1 LDAFP
6 FDSTESNDVDGDG
19 IGDNADTDNDNDG
32 TLDSDDAFPLDDCAD
47 TDTDGDGSPDTV
59 CTANNFNAVGSDIA
73 SFGLDEN
80 GALTLTFSSPI
91 ETDGIGSDVVVIME
105 MWDDSTNS
113 WENLDGTGLD
123 NGGTHTTF
131 TCNMEYWCDEYTGVE
146 LVRATLT
153 NSGIDSIAY
162 YDGSSGIGY
171 LGESADDDDDNDG
184 YSDEDET
191 DNCGTASDPLDNTS
205 MPLDTDMDMAC
216 DELDDDDD
224 GDTVND
230 SDESIGCMLVT
241 DCDGDGVGDA
251 DEGIVTGD
259 DSDIASFGLSE
270 NGALTMI
277 FSSPIETDGIG
288 SDVVYYM
295 DTWNEAT
302 NSWDNMIG
310 VGLDNGD
317 THTIHSCN
325 MEYWCE
331 EYTGVEL
338 VRARLTSYGIDSIAY
353 YNGSSGIGYLD
364 DMHVDVD
371 CTITVDCDGDTFD
384 DLVDAFPLDASEW
397 SDMDGDGFGDNDDD
411 GDIDGDGLAN
421 AYDACPLDA
430 NEYYDT
436 DGDGICDNADDD
448 DDGDGV
454 LDVDDVSPLD
464 SDESSDWDGDGIG
477 DNTDADDDGD
487 GIDDDVDLD
496 EDGESQAYDFD
507 NDGWDDDDEVT
518 CETNG
523 TNSESIPS
531 DNDDDGL
538 CDDFQDDD
546 DDNDGTVDAEDA
558 FPLDTDVYADND
570 GDGMADSSDVDT
582 NNDYIIT
589 TESYSTLTVGV
600 YDYDGNELCML
611 ETDGAYNG
619 AAGDQDSC
627 EINAAGIEIVAIDV
641 DYYTYFGAFYAGYG
655 YSGYGSAVNINV
667 TIGEDEYTYAAD
679 YGWVSATSGDST
691 MSTDE
696 FYATTSAG
704 TVMDEDDDN
713 DGYSDLAETDNCG
726 TASDSMDDASMPL
739 DTDMDMIC
747 DELDDDDDDDGYS
760 DADETTNC
768 GTASDSLD
776 NESTPLDTD
785 MDMLCDELDED
796 DDNDGYSDADETTNC
811 PSDPSDP
818 LNSVDTTRDFDQ
830 DGLCDD
836 LDSDD
841 DGDGV
846 DDVDDAFPYDWD
858 ATMDTDGDG
867 LADDID
873 NMATGDWLFEIAYDA
888 DGGNNTFIITVSSF
902 NWSLEPNPSDFDANI
917 VDLCMTD
924 TSDSNDSYADCMV
937 DGDTDLVQ
945 VELQVI
951 GEPEAY
957 LSTTFPN
964 GFVFES
970 PLGDVIDDEGFA
982 TWWFSPITWWGTA
995 LDWDDDNDW
1004 FWDVEEEM
1012 YCVDD
1017 EHGATDSLDDTDMP
1031 LDTDMDMLCNGI
1043 DVDDDNDGYY
1053 DADDAFPVHASSY
1066 MDTDGDGMPDFMELV
1081 VGDMGDDFELGNFSG
1096 MDWNQRDAHPNW
1108 GWNDSYGEIFNCED
1122 GQVISWFGQSFV
1134 PSYWINDGYVD
1145 CNDGSDESVDMDTFG
1160 PELTGWER
1168 SGDVNFGIGTGSF
1181 VDSYGVRGMGLDAN
1195 ESASLSIT
1203 IETSDGFMTFDY
1215 AISSEERYD
1224 EMCLFVDGMEY
1235 GCMSGQ
1241 EPKST
1246 YLDENGDWLD
1256 FICETPGVYGEQI
1269 SIDWVQDGWDDCG
1282 DSDGDGISDDEDA
1295 SLSIWTYAT
1304 GTMEI
1309 YVSEGI
1315 HTFEWQ
1321 YSKDGDTDG
1330 GSDRVYLDNIR
1341 FPTMVE
1347 GDLDELTIDM
1357 DDDNDGVE
1365 DEMDGCPLDDTEQI
1379 DTDGDGF
1386 CNNQDS
1392 DDDGDGVYDYNDAMP
1407 LDANEQYDF
1416 DGDGIGD
1423 NTDTDNDNDGCENDV
1438 DDLPFDESSC
1448 DDFDGDGVGDE
1459 ADMDDDGDNVLDAE
1473 DPFPFD
1479 GTAWLDNDGDGMPD
1493 FNGPPQFAGDFEG
1506 GSISAPWDTYGDA
1519 DWTVVDSTTSLTG
1532 AIINGTFSAQS
1543 GDISDSQTSSLAVE
1557 FSTIAGDLSFEYV
1570 TSTENNW
1577 DYLRFYVDGIL
1588 QASWSG
1594 STSGVHVQSI
1604 TAGTHTFEFQ
1614 FYKDGSVSSGDDTV
1628 WVDDL
1633 VLPLAQIAN
1642 TNNDTDD
1649 DNDGTMDDYDLDPLN
1664 PCVALDTDGDGL
1676 PDSVESGMFDMSG
1689 TGDEDYWVDCDASGY
1704 YADSD
1709 DDGDDWSD
1717 EDEMI
1722 CGSDS
1727 LDNNSTPDDFDNDW
1741 LCDLLDN
1748 DSDNDGIEDSLDSFP
1763 YDSTESED
1771 YDGDGI
1777 GDNADSDDD
1786 NDNVSDV
1793 DDAFPYDANES
1804 ADLDGDGQGD
1814 NADNDT
1820 DGDGVPNDVD
1830 SFPTDDDAS
1839 TDTDGDGIDDE
1850 ADTDDDGDGVP
1861 DVVDWA
1867 PLDSAESVDSDGDG
1881 LGDNADTDDDN
1892 DSVEDGIDAF
1902 PLDSSEYA
1910 DYDGDGVGDN
1920 ADIDDDNDGIPDG
1933 VDLFPNDATESRDL
1947 DEDGLGDNSDSDRD
1961 GDGVANADDIFPDNA
1976 AETVDLD
1983 MDGIGDNSD
1992 VDDDGDGD
2000 LDEFDSFPTDS
2011 AEWDDTDADGIGNN
2025 ADDDDDGDGALDIV
2039 EDRCG
2044 SDSENANSVPS
2055 DYDLD
2060 GICDAE
2066 DSEVSNSDTLEEQ
2079 DELGWSNA
2087 VPGFPAIFAG
2097 IALVGAALIGR
2108 RNDD

>member
-1 LDAFP
+1 LDTDADEICDVLDDDNDNDGVLDSLDAFP

-32 TLDSDDAFPLDDCAD
+32 TLNSDDAFPLDDCAD

-59 CTANNFNAVGSDIA
+59 CTANNFNAVDSDID

-123 NGGTHTTF
+123 NGDTHTTF

-162 YDGSSGIGY
+162 YNGSSGIGY
-171 LGESADDDDDNDG
+171 LDDMHVGESADDDDDDDG

-191 DNCGTASDPLDNTS
+191 DNCGTATDPLDNTS

-224 GDTVND
+224 DDTVND
-230 SDESIGCMLVT
+230 SDESIGCTLVT
-241 DCDGDGVGDA
+241 DCDNDGVGDA
-251 DEGIVTGD
+251 DEADGTGIG
-259 DSDIASFGLSE
+259 
-270 NGALTMI
+270 
-277 FSSPIETDGIG
+277 TDG
-288 SDVVYYM
+288 
-295 DTWNEAT
+295 A
-302 NSWDNMIG
+302 
-310 VGLDNGD
+310 
-317 THTIHSCN
+317 
-325 MEYWCE
+325 
-331 EYTGVEL
+331 
-338 VRARLTSYGIDSIAY
+338 
-353 YNGSSGIGYLD
+353 
-364 DMHVDVD
+364 DVD
-371 CTITVDCDGDTFD
+371 CMVTVDCDGDTYE
-384 DLVDAFPLDASEW
+384 DLVDAFPIDSSEW

-448 DDGDGV
+448 DDGDLV

-464 SDESSDWDGDGIG
+464 PDESSDWDGDGIG

-531 DNDDDGL
+531 DFDDDGL

-546 DDNDGTVDAEDA
+546 DDNDGTVDTEDA
-558 FPLDTDVYADND
+558 FDLDPEAWDDTDEDGLADSFPNLITIID
-570 GDGMADSSDVDT
+570 GDSLCYVSVTSSDDDSDGDFEEDAECTFTLGAGEEAALRLQTRSFGSETGAKLTFPDGSQNVWA
-582 NNDYIIT
+582 
-589 TESYSTLTVGV
+589 SGSFGSSTF
-600 YDYDGNELCML
+600 YDLGTISD
-611 ETDGAYNG
+611 
-619 AAGDQDSC
+619 AG
-627 EINAAGIEIVAIDV
+627 
-641 DYYTYFGAFYAGYG
+641 
-655 YSGYGSAVNINV
+655 
-667 TIGEDEYTYAAD
+667 EYTIQMSD
-679 YGWVSATSGDST
+679 SYGDGCNGS
-691 MSTDE
+691 
-696 FYATTSAG
+696 TTSPCYFEAVLQIMGMPLNSGFG
-704 TVMDEDDDN
+704 TDLDMDDDN
-713 DGYSDLAETDNCG
+713 DGYSDLDEANCG
-726 TASDSMDDASMPL
+726 TASDPMDNASMPL
-739 DTDMDMIC
+739 DNDMDMIC

-760 DADETTNC
+760 DVDETTNC
-768 GTASDSLD
+768 GTASDSLNASD
-776 NESTPLDTD
+776 TPLDTD
-785 MDMLCDELDED
+785 MDMLCDSVDDD
-796 DDNDGYSDADETTNC
+796 DDNDGYSDADEDTNC
-811 PSDPSDP
+811 GAEEDTGMPYSDSLDEM
-818 LNSVDTTRDFDQ
+818 DTPPDFDM
-830 DGLCDD
+830 DMLCDE
-836 LDSDD
+836 LDD
-841 DGDGV
+841 DDDNDGV
-846 DDVDDAFPYDWD
+846 NDVDDAFPYDWF

-867 LADDID
+867 LADNIA
-873 NMATGDWLFEIAYDA
+873 NMASGNWLFEIEYDT
-888 DGGNNTFIITVSSF
+888 DGGNNTFMVSASSF
-902 NWSLEPNPSDFDANI
+902 DWSLEPNPSDFDANI
-917 VDLCMTD
+917 IDLCILD
-924 TSDSNDSYADCMV
+924 TTDSNDTYADCMV
-937 DGDTDLVQ
+937 DGDTDLVRW
-945 VELQVI
+945 EIQVI

-964 GFVFES
+964 GFVFET
-970 PLGDVIDDEGFA
+970 PLGDIIDDEGFA
-982 TWWFSPITWWGTA
+982 SWWLTPVTWWGTA
-995 LDWDDDNDW
+995 LDWDDDNDM
-1004 FWDVEEEM
+1004 FWDVEEEI

-1017 EHGATDSLDDTDMP
+1017 ENGATDSLDDTDMP

-1850 ADTDDDGDGVP
+1850 ADTDDDGDDVP

-1867 PLDSAESVDSDGDG
+1867 PLDSTESVDSDGDG

-1892 DSVEDGIDAF
+1892 DTVEDEIDAF

-1947 DEDGLGDNSDSDRD
+1947 DEDGLGDNSDPDRD

-2025 ADDDDDGDGALDIV
+2025 ADDDDDGDGVLDIV

-2079 DELGWSNA
+2079 EELGWSNA